1 MHAQIFLSI
10 VPGEVLQHTPSKYNL
25 RSCHSVQALGVTMSV
40 HISLSG
46 NCLNGFA
53 LQKLTR
59 SSWLFRLG
67 GDGTRVKEDV
77 CLLPGG
83 LKHKGSLLSSN
94 RAGASS

>member
-67 GDGTRVKEDV
+67 GGWGQSEGGRV
-77 CLLPGG
+77 LTAWWPQAQ
-83 LKHKGSLLSSN
+83 
-94 RAGASS
+94 R